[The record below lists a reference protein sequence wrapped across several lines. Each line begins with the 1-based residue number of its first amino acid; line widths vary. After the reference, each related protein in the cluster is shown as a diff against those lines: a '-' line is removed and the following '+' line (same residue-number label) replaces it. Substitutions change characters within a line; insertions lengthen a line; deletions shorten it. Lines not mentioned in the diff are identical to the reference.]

1 MLRRCGAST
10 GKADVSRLPNWAVRV
25 LAGAFGVMLIA
36 STVLVFNTVRQL
48 AATWSGVGLPELFT
62 PQRIQDS
69 DPGPASD
76 GDGPAE
82 TAPSL
87 EQDAPEWNGTDR
99 INILVMGLDYR
110 DWIADDGPPR
120 TDTMILVT
128 VDPITKS
135 AGMLSIPRDLWV
147 EIPGFEHNR
156 INTAYFL
163 GEANRLPGGGPEL
176 AMATVENL
184 LGVSVDYYAL
194 IEFAAFEQMIDE
206 IGGVEVL
213 VREPMRISPR
223 HRQSIQLEPKGY
235 RFDGAE
241 ALAYARARKTEGGD
255 FDRAERQQQVM
266 MAIRSQILEV
276 NMVPRLLTRAPA
288 LYAEL
293 REGIHT
299 NLTFDQMVALGML
312 AVQVSPDEVTRGVIA
327 PPDMVLLETHF
338 DGAQVL
344 KPIPDAI
351 RALRDQIF
359 TGTGAIAPSVPET
372 EATEAAQIEHARL
385 AILNGAGTEGLA
397 TETADFLTAQG
408 LNVITIEN
416 ADRHDYDKTR
426 VIVHSA
432 QFPYTLRYL
441 ADFLGLTEGQ
451 ILRPVTPL
459 PDVDMT
465 VILGWDWANSRP

>member
-1 MLRRCGAST
+1 M
-10 GKADVSRLPNWAVRV
+10 KPLPAWAVRV

-36 STVLVFNTVRQL
+36 SAVLVFSTVRQL
-48 AATWSGVGLPELFT
+48 AANWTGVGLPELFA
-62 PQRIQDS
+62 PQRSATADPESPDS
-69 DPGPASD
+69 SGVADES
-76 GDGPAE
+76 
-82 TAPSL
+82 APSL
-87 EQDAPEWNGTDR
+87 EQDTPEWNGTDR
-99 INILVMGLDYR
+99 INILVMGLDFR
-110 DWIADDGPPR
+110 DWLEGDGPPR
-120 TDTMILVT
+120 TDSMMLVT

-163 GEANRLPGGGPEL
+163 GETNRLPGGGPGL

-184 LGVSVDYYAL
+184 LGVSVQYYAV
-194 IEFAAFEQMIDE
+194 IEFSAFERMIDE

-213 VREPMRISPR
+213 VPERMKISPIG
-223 HRQSIQLEPKGY
+223 QPSFWLDPKGY
-235 RFDGAE
+235 RLNGAE

-255 FDRAERQQQVM
+255 FDRAQRQQQVM
-266 MAIRSQILEV
+266 LAIRSQILEV
-276 NMVPRLLTRAPA
+276 NMVPRLLARAPA
-288 LYAEL
+288 LYNEL
-293 REGIHT
+293 RDGIHT

-312 AVQVSPDEVTRGVIA
+312 AVQVSPDDVRRGVIA

-372 EATEAAQIEHARL
+372 AATEAAQVEHARL
-385 AILNGAGTEGLA
+385 AILNGAGLEGLA
-397 TETADFLTAQG
+397 TDTADFLSAQG
-408 LNVITIEN
+408 LNVIQIDN

-426 VIVHSA
+426 IIVHSQ

-441 ADFLGLTEGQ
+441 ADFLGLSDGQ

-459 PDVDMT
+459 PDVDLT
-465 VILGWDWANSRP
+465 IILGWDWANSRP